1 MRKILF
7 RGKILG
13 GEKWV
18 EGWLKPFTNGGYDG
32 KDDRLCIQNGSHSF
46 DIYEVDPKTVGQYT
60 GLKDKNGTK
69 IFEGDIIHCV
79 AELDDAN
86 MVVIFENGEFR
97 MILCDRYKS
106 RIEDSGYYS
115 IRNFDK
121 EVIGNIYDNSE
132 LLKGNEKWD

>member
-1 MRKILF
+1 MHEFLF
-7 RGKILG
+7 RGKSLG
-13 GEKWV
+13 SGKMV
-18 EGWLKPFTNGGYDG
+18 EGWLKPFINGGYTG
-32 KDDRLCIQNGSHSF
+32 KDDRLCIQNGSHSV

-60 GLKDKNGTK
+60 GIKDKNGKK

-97 MILCDRYKS
+97 MILCDQYES
-106 RIEDSGYYS
+106 HIEDSGYYS

-121 EVIGNIYDNSE
+121 EVIGNIYNNPE
-132 LLKGNEKWD
+132 LLEGVEGND